1 MQNQIAAGGAIGFE
15 IGSGWNGC
23 IDLLLLVPIFVEH
36 QKIQCFFD
44 RINVKIFSIDVKP
57 IDAFGNDNVI
67 FCIVNKIEQVRIT
80 GFIFMVNRSGQGF
93 YRLMGF
99 LAAGMTLFLIVSV
112 VYPNALHLRP
122 VYLSRKNVFMS
133 AVHFLWR
140 IDTPTNVLPSLHVFN
155 TLGCWIAIRRSEA
168 LRARRGVQLGVSV
181 LSAAIILATLFLKQ
195 HSFVDVSAAFLL
207 AVALYYPAFCFQPHV
222 LSPPSGSTIFQYT

>member
-1 MQNQIAAGGAIGFE
+1 MNAIKHFVSTHRQIWTLCYFPLYLICFY
-15 IGSGWNGC
+15 
-23 IDLLLLVPIFVEH
+23 LLEYSTGRSYHVLHSSLDAYSPFCEYFIVPYFMW
-36 QKIQCFFD
+36 F
-44 RINVKIFSIDVKP
+44 
-57 IDAFGNDNVI
+57 
-67 FCIVNKIEQVRIT
+67 
-80 GFIFMVNRSGQGF
+80 GFIAVTLIWFFFKDVEGF

-168 LRARRGVQLGVSV
+168 LRARRGVQFGVSV

-207 AVALYYPAFCFQPHV
+207 AIALYYPAFCFQPQR
-222 LSPPSGSTIFQYT
+222 LARRRPLRQTSK

>member
-1 MQNQIAAGGAIGFE
+1 MWF
-15 IGSGWNGC
+15 
-23 IDLLLLVPIFVEH
+23 
-36 QKIQCFFD
+36 
-44 RINVKIFSIDVKP
+44 
-57 IDAFGNDNVI
+57 
-67 FCIVNKIEQVRIT
+67 
-80 GFIFMVNRSGQGF
+80 GFIAVTLIWFFFKDVEGF

-168 LRARRGVQLGVSV
+168 LRARRGVQFGVSV

-207 AVALYYPAFCFQPHV
+207 AVALYYPAFCFQPQR
-222 LSPPSGSTIFQYT
+222 LARRRPLRQTSK